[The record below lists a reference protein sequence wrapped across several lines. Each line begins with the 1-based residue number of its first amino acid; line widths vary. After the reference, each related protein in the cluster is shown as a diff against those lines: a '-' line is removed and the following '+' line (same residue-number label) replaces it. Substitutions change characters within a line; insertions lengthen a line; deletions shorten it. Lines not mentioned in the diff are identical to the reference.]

1 MGRLKL
7 IAALVL
13 ITTIVIAVIIF
24 FKFPGFP
31 GSLFKKQAAPLSQQ
45 TSSEVSKIPNS
56 EDFVQGVKDYLANQ
70 SEKTA
75 NTVTK
80 VVSEKKEQVI
90 TQVLGTNDP
99 PVVITIPAS
108 AVSGLQSSGQ
118 DVIIMD
124 FAKSEKLTLKLKKGT
139 KYYIQF
145 KNVPGNSCFYINEIK
160 YQIEN
165 DKILQIEFQRSGD
178 FKLTTNS
185 CELNFKEMGN
195 FSVDE

>member
-7 IAALVL
+7 IVALVL

-31 GSLFKKQAAPLSQQ
+31 GSLFKKQAVPHSQQ
-45 TSSEVSKIPNS
+45 TSLEVSKIPNS

-124 FAKSEKLTLKLKKGT
+124 FAKNDKLTLKLKKGT

-145 KNVPGNSCFYINEIK
+145 KNVPDNSCFYINEIK

-185 CELNFKEMGN
+185 CELNFKEMGS